1 MKPVRRKS
9 VLEKIARK
17 NLAETAKLRNAIAE
31 QEKQHLEI
39 YELLVRVRELQKNS
53 NDAISISP
61 NELRAA
67 RWYSLKLSEQLV
79 ILENRIEFVET
90 ELADLRKASR
100 SKSYKN
106 SKLEKLIDEA
116 KQMVR
121 LEKNRDQEKKTSFL
135 KPFGSQ

>member
-1 MKPVRRKS
+1 MKPTRRKS

-17 NLAETAKLRNAIAE
+17 NIAETAKLRNAIGE
-31 QEKQHLEI
+31 QEKQLNEI
-39 YELLVRVRELQKNS
+39 NELMTRIKGLQENS
-53 NDAISISP
+53 RDQSCVNP

-67 RWYSLKLSEQLV
+67 RWYSLKLSEQCM

-90 ELADLRKASR
+90 ELAHLRKSSR
-100 SKSYKN
+100 DKSFRN

-121 LEKNRDQEKKTSFL
+121 IEKDRVQEKKTSFF
-135 KPFGSQ
+135 KSSGTT